1 MPASRRGKPPRGA
14 ASSPPVGG
22 ESKRAKPPRVDVA
35 PSAGVTSDEYGIFDF
50 GYAGD
55 AGAASH
61 YADPEYYSA
70 TYANRRHDVAYYVQK
85 ARLSRGPVLEYGVG
99 NGRVALHVARAGI
112 EVTGVDLSAAML
124 NDFRERL
131 ALEPPQV
138 RARVTL
144 IEGDMR
150 SVRLEKRFPL
160 VIAPFNALLHLY
172 DRRDMEAF
180 LAGVREHLTDEGRFL
195 FDFSLPQPS
204 DLARDPERRYPA
216 PPLRH
221 PETEEVVRYA
231 ERFEYD
237 PLRQLL
243 LVRMEFAPEGE
254 SPKFSVPLTHRQYF
268 PREMEALLHYNGF
281 SEILYTADFT
291 DQAADRSVDS
301 IVVSCRRKPVEP
313 S

>member
-1 MPASRRGKPPRGA
+1 MPPSRRDKERPR
-14 ASSPPVGG
+14 
-22 ESKRAKPPRVDVA
+22 ESKPARKAPQIDAAPVA
-35 PSAGVTSDEYGIFDF
+35 GGTTEEFGIFDF

-55 AGAASH
+55 DGARAH
-61 YADPEYYSA
+61 YEDPDYYSA
-70 TYANRRHDVAYYVQK
+70 TYGNRRHDVAYYAQK

-112 EVTGVDLSAAML
+112 ELVGVDLSARML
-124 NDFRERL
+124 DDFRERL
-131 ALEPPQV
+131 ELEPPQV

-144 IEGDMR
+144 VEGDMR
-150 SVRLEKRFPL
+150 RVRLERQFPL
-160 VIAPFNALLHLY
+160 VIAPFNAMLHLY

-180 LAGVREHLTDEGRFL
+180 LAGVREHLTDDGRFL
-195 FDFSLPQPS
+195 FDFSVPQPE
-204 DLARDPERRYPA
+204 DLLREPAHRYEA

-221 PETEEVVRYA
+221 AETGEVVRYA

-243 LVRMEFAPEGE
+243 LVRMEFSPEGE
-254 SPKFSVPLTHRQYF
+254 SQEFSVPLTHRQYF

-291 DQAADRSVDS
+291 DQAADRTVDS
-301 IVVSCRRKPVEP
+301 IVVSCRKKPAQG
-313 S
+313 

>member
-1 MPASRRGKPPRGA
+1 MTASRRGKS
-14 ASSPPVGG
+14 ASRRASEKSGDSAVKQAPGDTAPMAGG
-22 ESKRAKPPRVDVA
+22 TRE
-35 PSAGVTSDEYGIFDF
+35 EYGIFDF

-55 AGAASH
+55 AGAAAH
-61 YADPEYYSA
+61 YQDPEYYTA

-99 NGRVALHVARAGI
+99 NGRIALHVARAGV
-112 EVTGVDLSAAML
+112 EVTGIDLSPAML
-124 NDFRERL
+124 NDFRARL
-131 ALEPPQV
+131 ALEPKQV

-150 SVRLEKRFPL
+150 TTRVEERFAL
-160 VIAPFNALLHLY
+160 VIAPFNAMLHLY

-180 LAGVREHLTDEGRFL
+180 LAGVRQHLRDDGKFM
-195 FDFSLPQPS
+195 FDFSVPQPE

-221 PETEEVVRYA
+221 PETGEVVLYA

-243 LVRMEFAPEGE
+243 LVRMEF
-254 SPKFSVPLTHRQYF
+254 SPTGDTPAYSVPLTHRQYF
-268 PREMEALLHYNGF
+268 PREKEALLHYNGF

-301 IVVSCRRKPVEP
+301 IVVSCRRRPDFAG
-313 S
+313 

>member
-1 MPASRRGKPPRGA
+1 MSGSRRGKRPSRRATLEGASSAPQPPRG
-14 ASSPPVGG
+14 
-22 ESKRAKPPRVDVA
+22 DVA
-35 PSAGVTSDEYGIFDF
+35 PKAGGTRDEYGIFDF

-55 AGAASH
+55 AGAAAH
-61 YADPEYYSA
+61 YQDPDYYTA
-70 TYANRRHDVAYYVQK
+70 TYANRRHDVDYYVQK

-112 EVTGVDLSAAML
+112 ETTGVDLSPAML
-124 NDFRERL
+124 DDFRARL
-131 ALEPPQV
+131 EFEPKQV

-144 IEGDMR
+144 VEGDMR
-150 SVRLEKRFPL
+150 TTRLEQKFAL
-160 VIAPFNALLHLY
+160 VIAPFNAMLHLY

-180 LAGVREHLTDEGRFL
+180 LAGVRHHLREDGKFM
-195 FDFSLPQPS
+195 FDFSLPQPA

-221 PETEEVVRYA
+221 PETNEAVLYA

-243 LVRMEFAPEGE
+243 LVRMEF
-254 SPKFSVPLTHRQYF
+254 SPVDGSPAYSVPLTHRQYF

-281 SEILYTADFT
+281 TEILYTADFT

-301 IVVSCRRKPVEP
+301 IVVSCRARPEK
-313 S
+313 SG

>member
-1 MPASRRGKPPRGA
+1 MPGSRGGKPPRKGSEKRESGEGKAVA
-14 ASSPPVGG
+14 A
-22 ESKRAKPPRVDVA
+22 DVA
-35 PSAGVTSDEYGIFDF
+35 PSAGTTFEEYGIFDF

-61 YADPEYYSA
+61 YQDADYYTA

-99 NGRVALHVARAGI
+99 NGRVALHIARAGI
-112 EVTGVDLSAAML
+112 QVTGIDLSPAML
-124 NDFRERL
+124 NDFRARL
-131 ALEPPQV
+131 EFEPKQV

-150 SVRLEKRFPL
+150 TTRVEQRFPL
-160 VIAPFNALLHLY
+160 VIAPFNAMLHLY

-180 LAGVREHLTDEGRFL
+180 LAGVRQHLTDDGRFL

-204 DLARDPERRYPA
+204 DLARDPKRRYPA

-221 PETEEVVRYA
+221 PETDEPVLYA

-243 LVRMEFAPEGE
+243 LVRMEF
-254 SPKFSVPLTHRQYF
+254 SPTGDSPAFSIPLTHRQYF

-281 SEILYTADFT
+281 IEILYTADFT
-291 DQAADRSVDS
+291 DQAADHSVDS
-301 IVVSCRRKPVEP
+301 IVVSCRKRPVEAG
-313 S
+313 